1 MVTKIKPPSVSGGDQ
16 ISITGSGFPDGSHV
30 KLGGASADVK
40 VVSSTELRATTS
52 THEHALGPVDLEVS
66 DNSGGKALVTD
77 GFKFVKA
84 SDQTDASK
92 AQTKDVNSTYTG
104 ADVWPNEYRSADATN
119 LYPVKLLRFSFELRE
134 NARLLLIVMIVGA
147 LGSLIHVFHSFYW
160 YVGNRQLR
168 NSWLLMYL
176 LLPFNGAGLALLFYL
191 IIRGGIS
198 SQTPITQSSVD
209 GYAAIAALVGL
220 FSREAQAKLKKIA
233 ESFFSTAAKGDD
245 QATTSPALSVTAV
258 TPTSGTS
265 AGGTPVTITGTGFSA
280 GSQVKF
286 GGVPAG
292 NVNVASGTQLTVT
305 TPAHAAGVVDVEVA
319 TSSGTKASSPG
330 AFTYV

>member
-1 MVTKIKPPSVSGGDQ
+1 
-16 ISITGSGFPDGSHV
+16 
-30 KLGGASADVK
+30 
-40 VVSSTELRATTS
+40 
-52 THEHALGPVDLEVS
+52 
-66 DNSGGKALVTD
+66 
-77 GFKFVKA
+77 
-84 SDQTDASK
+84 
-92 AQTKDVNSTYTG
+92 
-104 ADVWPNEYRSADATN
+104 
-119 LYPVKLLRFSFELRE
+119 
-134 NARLLLIVMIVGA
+134 
-147 LGSLIHVFHSFYW
+147 
-160 YVGNRQLR
+160 
-168 NSWLLMYL
+168 MYL
-176 LLPFNGAGLALLFYL
+176 LLPLNGAGLALLFYL

-305 TPAHAAGVVDVEVA
+305 TPAHPAGVVDVEVA